1 MNLGQT
7 VEKHEEEHIL
17 TVEDHQEEKQRAR
30 RQKRVPE
37 HYRLQKSMVIEW
49 SLFQFK
55 EKKLHRKC
63 LFEIRNSVIF
73 CRKSRICSTP
83 N

>member
-1 MNLGQT
+1 MSVGQT
-7 VEKHEEEHIL
+7 VEKHEEGHIL
-17 TVEDHQEEKQRAR
+17 TDEDHQEEKQRAMIK
-30 RQKRVPE
+30 KRW
-37 HYRLQKSMVIEW
+37 SMVIKW

-63 LFEIRNSVIF
+63 LLEKGISGIF
-73 CRKSRICSTP
+73 LRKSRICSTP

>member
-17 TVEDHQEEKQRAR
+17 TVEDHQEEKQGAM

-37 HYRLQKSMVIEW
+37 HIGCPAKNIT
-49 SLFQFK
+49 
-55 EKKLHRKC
+55 KLD
-63 LFEIRNSVIF
+63 
-73 CRKSRICSTP
+73 
-83 N
+83 